1 MFAGKQPEDGRTPSD
16 HDIQNESTLNLD
28 LCLRGGMQI
37 LAKALT
43 GKMKLNLPTPST
55 M

>member
-16 HDIQNESTLNLD
+16 HDIQKESTLNLD
-28 LCLRGGMQI
+28 LCLHGSMQI

-43 GKMKLNLPTPST
+43 GKTKSNLLTPST
-55 M
+55 T